1 MIECEFEES
10 LIIVLWFGGNL
21 VSLIDGDE
29 E

>member
-1 MIECEFEES
+1 MIEGEFEES
-10 LIIVLWFGGNL
+10 LIFVLWFGGNL